1 MPDAV
6 LVEGVHV
13 QPPEHDT
20 LARLVPRYV
29 PAAQNVQG
37 ADPVAP
43 RTVEYF
49 PVSQFVQV
57 EEPSPWA

>member
-29 PAAQNVQG
+29 PGTHNEHG
-37 ADPVAP
+37 PP
-43 RTVEYF
+43 SGPEY
-49 PVSQFVQV
+49 PG
-57 EEPSPWA
+57 